1 MKKKKLLIILVVV
14 VLAGAGGAYKF
25 VFSAKGSSTKSKIA
39 GALVAL
45 PQEFVVNLAGGHYG
59 KVSVAL
65 LLETEPPAPAD
76 GSAPV
81 PVENAAVRAVIT
93 DELTGLQPQE
103 LIDRRQRRRLVLRL
117 LRALRERTD
126 EQVKQ
131 VMLTDIA
138 VQ

>member
-1 MKKKKLLIILVVV
+1 VRKKLIIALVV

-25 VFSAKGSSTKSKIA
+25 VFSAKGSSTKEKIA

-45 PQEFVVNLAGGHYG
+45 PQEFVVNLEGDHYG

-65 LLETEPPAPAD
+65 LLASAPPASAD

-93 DELTGLQPQE
+93 DELTGLQPKQ
-103 LIDRRQRRRLVLRL
+103 LTDRRLRHQLVMRL
-117 LRALRERTD
+117 LKALRTRTD